1 MRSLP
6 LRRRMTVAVAL
17 AVAVAVALSAAVAYI
32 AVRDQ
37 LISEV
42 DRALQDQ
49 DGFGSGPDGP
59 PGGEGPPRFRRLPVG
74 RGGPTPSIQVLDT
87 GGDPIAQLGLE
98 RQALPVDDRARDV
111 AAGVGPEFFSD
122 ANVDGTHLR
131 VLTTQAD
138 SDLAFQGHRL
148 GAFQFGR
155 SLEAADAVLARL
167 RAILSLVVLGG
178 IALAVAL
185 GRLVSRNVVAPIAH
199 VTETARHIAAT
210 EDLGRRIE
218 VETQDEVGE
227 LAEHFNAML
236 DTLERSI
243 AAQRQL
249 VADASHELRTPIT
262 SLRTNIEVLA
272 EAESLPPDERAR
284 LLRDVEEQT
293 TELGMLVAD
302 LIELARGD
310 EPRRE
315 SEDVR
320 LDHLVGESLT
330 RARRH
335 APRIQFAAELHP
347 AVVEGTRERL
357 ARAVNNLLD
366 NAAKHS
372 PDGGVVE
379 VVADVHGVRVR
390 DHGTG
395 VDPADLPHLF
405 DRFYRGASSRG
416 RPGSGLGLAIVRQ
429 VAEQHGGSVRAANVT
444 GGGAEFVLE
453 LPATVP
459 AAVDSPSSPV
469 A

>member
-6 LRRRMTVAVAL
+6 LRRRMTIAVAL

-42 DRALQDQ
+42 DGQLQDQ
-49 DGFGSGPDGP
+49 SEFGVGPG
-59 PGGEGPPRFRRLPVG
+59 PGGRGRPPRVRGLPAG
-74 RGGPTPSIQVLDT
+74 QGGPTPFVQVLDT
-87 GGDPIAQLGLE
+87 EGNVLGQLGLE
-98 RQALPVDDRARDV
+98 SANLPVEGRARDV
-111 AAGVGPEFFSD
+111 AAGVGPAFFSD
-122 ANVDGTHLR
+122 ARVDGIHVR
-131 VLTTQAD
+131 VLTTQAN
-138 SDLAFQGHRL
+138 SSLSLAGR
-148 GAFQFGR
+148 QFGAIQFAR
-155 SLEAADAVLARL
+155 SLEGADKVLTRL
-167 RAILSLVVLGG
+167 RLILALVILGG
-178 IALAVAL
+178 VALAVLL
-185 GRLVSRNVVAPIAH
+185 GRLVSRNVVAPIAQ
-199 VTETARHIAAT
+199 VTEAARHIAAT
-210 EDLGRRIE
+210 EDLGRRIH
-218 VETQDEVGE
+218 VETHDEIGE
-227 LAEHFNAML
+227 LAQHFNAML
-236 DTLERSI
+236 DTLERSV

-272 EAESLPPDERAR
+272 ESEALPPDERAQ
-284 LLRDVEEQT
+284 LLEDVEEQT

-310 EPRRE
+310 EPRSE
-315 SEDVR
+315 TEDVR
-320 LDHLVGESLT
+320 LDHLVNESLT

-335 APRIQFAAELHP
+335 APKIHFEAVLSP

-357 ARAVNNLLD
+357 TRAVNNLLD

-379 VVADVHGVRVR
+379 VVADVHGLRVR
-390 DHGTG
+390 DHGSG
-395 VDPADLPHLF
+395 VDPEDLPHLF

-429 VAEQHGGSVRAANVT
+429 VAEQHGGSVRATNAS

-459 AAVDSPSSPV
+459 AAMDSSLTR
-469 A
+469 